1 MWGTGG
7 VRHASESVDHA
18 VDAMMVAKEQGY
30 WKKGGGRTR
39 SPTPARA
46 SESNRLLHPL
56 ARPHLSPASS
66 RPFFLLNP
74 FSIQAAY
81 SMAIDSK
88 VEAAAREW
96 LRQDP
101 DETTQRQ
108 LQGLLDGQD
117 GKALQQAFGSRLAF
131 GTAGLRGVMGV
142 GPNNMNVRANERRSS
157 SHMLITFH
165 TCRLLGSAC

>member
-1 MWGTGG
+1 
-7 VRHASESVDHA
+7 
-18 VDAMMVAKEQGY
+18 
-30 WKKGGGRTR
+30 
-39 SPTPARA
+39 
-46 SESNRLLHPL
+46 
-56 ARPHLSPASS
+56 
-66 RPFFLLNP
+66 
-74 FSIQAAY
+74 
-81 SMAIDSK
+81 MAIDSK